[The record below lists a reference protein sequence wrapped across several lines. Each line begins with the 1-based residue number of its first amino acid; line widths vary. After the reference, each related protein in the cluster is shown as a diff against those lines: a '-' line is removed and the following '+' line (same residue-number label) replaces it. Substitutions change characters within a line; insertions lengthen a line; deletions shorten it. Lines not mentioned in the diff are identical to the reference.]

1 MITVSNLKKFY
12 GKYRGVINVNFKIPE
27 GEIYGLIGPNGAGK
41 TTTIR
46 IILGLLKQD
55 SGRVLINEHEVPSQ
69 LNEIKKD
76 IGYLPGEV
84 NLYGNMKVSEFLKYN
99 RKFYKTI
106 DLEYEDELCEF
117 LELDKSRKFKEL
129 SMGNK
134 KKVGIVQAL
143 VHKPKVLILDEP
155 TNGLDPLLQ
164 KKLYELVERERDN
177 GRAILFSSHNLM
189 EVERLSKRVGIIKD
203 GTLVEEMTIS
213 ELTKYAK
220 KQIIVYHLSNREPL
234 SKFKH
239 DLKNNGKISYT
250 IQRNQLKEFMTILNT
265 LDYKDM
271 EIRNP
276 SLEETFMGYYKEGR
290 K

>member
-1 MITVSNLKKFY
+1 MIEVNKLRKFY
-12 GKYRGVINVNFKIPE
+12 GKYRGVIDVGFKIPK

-46 IILGLLKQD
+46 VMLGLLKYD
-55 SGRVLINEHEVPSQ
+55 SGSIKIDGYDIPKQ
-69 LNEIKKD
+69 LNKIKGD

-84 NLYGNMKVSEFLKYN
+84 NLYGSMKVSEFLKYN
-99 RKFYKTI
+99 RNFYKNI
-106 DLEYEDELCEF
+106 DINYENELCDF
-117 LELDKSRKFKEL
+117 LELDKNRKFKEL

-143 VHKPKVLILDEP
+143 VHKPKFLILDEP
-155 TNGLDPLLQ
+155 TNGLDPLFQ
-164 KKLYELVERERDN
+164 KKLYELVEKERDN

-203 GTLVEEMTIS
+203 GVLVEEMSIS
-213 ELTKYAK
+213 ELTRYAK
-220 KQIIVYHLSNREPL
+220 KLVTIYKLSDLKPL
-234 SKFKH
+234 YKFEH
-239 DLKNNGKISYT
+239 SYKNNGKTTFT
-250 IQRNQLKEFMTILNT
+250 IQRKELKEFLSILNT

-276 SLEETFMGYYKEGR
+276 SLEETFMGYYTKGGE
-290 K
+290 